1 MLRAAPIC
9 DSFSAKFFVAVL
21 MLVVLMTPTLAQGQ
35 ALGDKAKLNNIVLF
49 DGSRFD
55 PQSVTGKVTLLYF
68 WASWCPI
75 CRQEMPVVQK
85 HYVTYRDQGFT
96 VLAVNFRDKEEN
108 AKALL
113 LEVAPIDFPV
123 GVINDEYRSDYPK
136 LYGTPTWYLIDR
148 NGIIKKVVIGQQ
160 TITGGWFDG
169 LKKELETALAEK
181 AREVKPNQSL
191 NRDVSP
197 AALSRRAAGSG

>member
-1 MLRAAPIC
+1 MLGAAPIC
-9 DSFSAKFFVAVL
+9 DSFSAKFLVAVL

-181 AREVKPNQSL
+181 AREVRPNQSL

>member
-1 MLRAAPIC
+1 MLRAARIC
-9 DSFSAKFFVAVL
+9 DGFSAKFFVAVL

-35 ALGDKAKLNNIVLF
+35 AFGDKAKLNNIVLF

-85 HYVTYRDQGFT
+85 HYMTYRDQGFT

-197 AALSRRAAGSG
+197 AALSRRAVGSG